1 MEATTR
7 DMLLDAAERLA
18 RARGYNAFSFR
29 DLSERVG
36 VTTASIHYHFPSKGD
51 LGRELTKRYRERF
64 QAALD
69 QIRDTPAAT
78 PKQQF
83 TRFLA
88 LFEASQRQGG
98 VCLCGPLASEFH
110 TLPPDVQSE
119 VQRFYLDAEE
129 WLSRILEKGRRTG
142 EFRFDGPAMTIAR
155 SIVAAIEG
163 AMIAAEAL
171 NDPARLAQALKW
183 ITASIAPRT

>member
-1 MEATTR
+1 MEASTR

-36 VTTASIHYHFPSKGD
+36 VRTASIHYHFPSKGD

-64 QAALD
+64 EAALEA
-69 QIRDTPAAT
+69 INEPTPRPQLA
-78 PKQQF
+78 
-83 TRFLA
+83 RFLA

-98 VCLCGPLASEFH
+98 VCLCGPLASEYH
-110 TLPPDVQSE
+110 TLPPEVQSE
-119 VQRFYLDAEE
+119 VQLFYVHAEE
-129 WLSRILEKGRRTG
+129 WLARVLEKGRRAG
-142 EFRFDGPAMTIAR
+142 EFRFEGPALGVSR

-163 AMIAAEAL
+163 AMISAGAL
-171 NDPARLAQALKW
+171 GDPIRLNQAMKW
-183 ITASIAPRT
+183 ITTSLSAQP

>member
-1 MEATTR
+1 MQASTR
-7 DMLLDAAERLA
+7 EMLLDAAERLA
-18 RARGYNAFSFR
+18 RSRGYNAFSFR

-36 VTTASIHYHFPSKGD
+36 VTTASIHYHFPSKAD

-69 QIRDTPAAT
+69 AINQTSP

-83 TRFLA
+83 NCFLA

-129 WLSRILEKGRRTG
+129 WLSRILDKGRRAG
-142 EFRFDGPAMTIAR
+142 EFRFDGPAMSIAR
-155 SIVAAIEG
+155 SIVASIEG

-171 NDPARLAQALKW
+171 NDPARLTQAIKW
-183 ITASIAPRT
+183 ITASIAPRP

>member
-1 MEATTR
+1 MESTTR

-51 LGRELTKRYRERF
+51 LGREMTKRYRERF
-64 QAALD
+64 VRALGD
-69 QIRDTPAAT
+69 IDDAS
-78 PKQQF
+78 PKRQF
-83 TRFLA
+83 ARFLA

-98 VCLCGPLASEFH
+98 VCLCGPLASEFQ
-110 TLPPDVQSE
+110 TLPADVQGE

-129 WLSRILEKGRRTG
+129 WLARVLEKGRRAG
-142 EFRFDGPAMTIAR
+142 EFRFDGPAMGVAR
-155 SIVAAIEG
+155 SMVASIEG

-171 NDPARLAQALKW
+171 GDPARLGQAMKW
-183 ITASIAPRT
+183 IAASIGTSV